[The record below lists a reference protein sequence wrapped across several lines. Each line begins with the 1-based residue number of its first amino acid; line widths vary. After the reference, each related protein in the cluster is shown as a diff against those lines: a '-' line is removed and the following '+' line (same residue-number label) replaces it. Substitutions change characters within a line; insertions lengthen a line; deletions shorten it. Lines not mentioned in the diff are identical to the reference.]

1 MLKIEQNKIAVS
13 WWDMSDL
20 IKDLAEKIGTILSIL
35 LKKNSDISTEENETT
50 ENTQSL
56 SKVAS

>member
-20 IKDLAEKIGTILSIL
+20 IKDLAEKIPFEAPLVDSIY
-35 LKKNSDISTEENETT
+35 DIPRS
-50 ENTQSL
+50 
-56 SKVAS
+56 